1 MSASNPFGGATGAPP
16 TSPSASPFQSNLPNG
31 NSLEST
37 VRQLPSYLHICV
49 TGISL
54 VCSVAIALLPHRP
67 TVEFHGNTTD
77 YLSLFAY
84 ILTPLLVVLMLALA
98 RASDIKRRSNPFF
111 DVMVSIRNL
120 RVLAILTAFSFVLGT
135 WHIYQFARLYFVK

>member
-1 MSASNPFGGATGAPP
+1 LSASNPFGGNSASPP
-16 TSPSASPFQSNLPNG
+16 TSPPASPYQANLPNG
-31 NSLEST
+31 NSPDST
-37 VRQLPSYLHICV
+37 KRQLPSYMHIGV
-49 TGISL
+49 TTVAII
-54 VCSVAIALLPHRP
+54 CSVVIALLPHRP

-98 RASDIKRRSNPFF
+98 RASDIKRRSNPYF
-111 DVMVSIRNL
+111 DVIVSIKNL
-120 RVLAILTAFSFVLGT
+120 RVLAILTALSFGLGT

>member
-1 MSASNPFGGATGAPP
+1 MSASNPFGGTSGAPP
-16 TSPSASPFQSNLPNG
+16 TSPPASPYQANLPNG

-37 VRQLPSYLHICV
+37 VRQLPSYLHIGV
-49 TGISL
+49 TGVSIISSF
-54 VCSVAIALLPHRP
+54 VIALLPHRP
-67 TVEFHGNTTD
+67 TVEFNGNTAD

-98 RASDIKRRSNPFF
+98 RASDIKRRSNPYF